1 MTVSKSDLEAHL
13 ERVRAKVQDPRVGL
27 YGPSSMLWR
36 VNREQVLFV
45 AGTRAALLQEAH
57 PFVAHGV
64 DQHSL
69 SKTDPIGRFERTFK
83 HVHAMLFGD
92 LDSALTSA
100 RRVHAFHTKVRG
112 IIAEN
117 SGVYAQGSTYRAND
131 EHALLWVHATLWES
145 SVVAYELFLHP
156 LSSEEKERYYQ
167 ETKLFA
173 YLFGIPDEILPRTWP
188 EFLAYN
194 EQMWRSDELAVE
206 RTAREMSEFILSPAN
221 PLQRHLTGWNRTMTA
236 GLLPLRFREAYRLSF
251 GAKERAVYE
260 ASIRAIRRMWRWVP
274 RQYRY
279 VPAYVAARARIGQ
292 PVVPTLPERLATR
305 IWVPAALKQ
314 AA

>member
-1 MTVSKSDLEAHL
+1 MTVSRADLEKL
-13 ERVRAKVQDPRVGL
+13 LDKVRAKVSDPRAGI
-27 YGPSSMLWR
+27 YGPTSMVWR
-36 VNREQVLFV
+36 VNREQVLFL

-92 LDSALTSA
+92 LESALTSA
-100 RRVHAFHTKVRG
+100 RRVHAFHQKVRG
-112 IIAEN
+112 TISET
-117 SGVYAQGSTYRAND
+117 SGIHARGSAYQAND

-145 SVVAYELFLHP
+145 SVVAYELFLRP
-156 LSSEEKERYYQ
+156 LTSDEKERYYQ

-173 YLFGIPDEILPRTWP
+173 YLFGIPDDLLPRTWP

-194 EQMWRSDELAVE
+194 AQMWRSDELAVE
-206 RTAREMSEFILSPAN
+206 ATAREMGAFILSPAN
-221 PLQRHLTGWNRTMTA
+221 PLQRQLSGWNRTMTA
-236 GLLPLRFREAYRLSF
+236 GLLPPRFREAYRLPF
-251 GAKERAVYE
+251 GPREKAVYE
-260 ASIRAIRRMWRWVP
+260 ASIAAIRRAWRWVP

-279 VPAYVAARARIGQ
+279 VPAYLSARARIGQ
-292 PVVPTLPERLATR
+292 PVVPTLGERLATR